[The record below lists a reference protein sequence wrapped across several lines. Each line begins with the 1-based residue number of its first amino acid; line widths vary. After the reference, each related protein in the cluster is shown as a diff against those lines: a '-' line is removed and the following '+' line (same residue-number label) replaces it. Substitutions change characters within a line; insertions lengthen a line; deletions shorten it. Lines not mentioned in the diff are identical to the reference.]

1 MDILNNI
8 ISLLFSPEKLVHY
21 SGKALGIVLSIIVV
35 YILYKLILM
44 GLDRALKDRLA
55 DDRMKMLVSLGKSVL
70 RYAAFIIMFVT
81 VMQQL
86 GINIT
91 ALLASAGILG
101 LGISFGSQNLV
112 RDIIAG
118 IFIIIEKQFAV
129 GDQVQ
134 ISGVKG
140 KVQKMSLRLTVIKD
154 EAGTTHTIP
163 NGNISLVQN
172 FSR

>member
-1 MDILNNI
+1 MDIINQAFE
-8 ISLLFSPEKLVHY
+8 LLFSADKLVHY
-21 SGKALGIVLSIIVV
+21 SGKALGIILSVVAIYLLYKIIV
-35 YILYKLILM
+35 I
-44 GLDRALKDRLA
+44 GLDRTLKDRLA
-55 DDRMKMLVSLGKSVL
+55 DERMKMLVALGKSVL
-70 RYAAFIIMFVT
+70 RYAAFIIIFVT
-81 VMQQL
+81 ILQQL

-112 RDIIAG
+112 RDVIAG

-134 ISGVKG
+134 ISGIKG
-140 KVQKMSLRLTVIKD
+140 KVKKMGLRLTVIKD

-163 NGNISLVQN
+163 NGNIAVVQN

>member
-8 ISLLFSPEKLVHY
+8 ISLLFSPERLVHY
-21 SGKALGIVLSIIVV
+21 SGKALGIVLSIIVI
-35 YILYKLILM
+35 YTLYKLILM
-44 GLDRALKDRLA
+44 GLDRALKDRMA
-55 DDRMKMLVSLGKSVL
+55 DDRMKMLVSLGKSIL

-101 LGISFGSQNLV
+101 LGISFGAQNLV

-129 GDQVQ
+129 GDQDQ

-140 KVQKMSLRLTVIKD
+140 KVQKMSLRLTVIED

>member
-8 ISLLFSPEKLVHY
+8 ISLLFSPEKLVYY
-21 SGKALGIVLSIIVV
+21 SGKALGIALSIIVI
-35 YILYKLILM
+35 YTLYKLILM

-101 LGISFGSQNLV
+101 LGVSFGSQNLV

-134 ISGVKG
+134 ISGIKG

>member
-8 ISLLFSPEKLVHY
+8 ISLLFSPERLVHY
-21 SGKALGIVLSIIVV
+21 SGKALGIVLSIIVI
-35 YILYKLILM
+35 YTLYKLILM
-44 GLDRALKDRLA
+44 GLDRALKDRMA
-55 DDRMKMLVSLGKSVL
+55 DDRMKMLVSLGKSIL

-101 LGISFGSQNLV
+101 LGISFGAQKLV

-129 GDQVQ
+129 GDQDQ

-140 KVQKMSLRLTVIKD
+140 KVQKMSLRLTVIED